1 VAAGKI
7 NSNPQAGHLGR
18 IARTAFPRRWGLA
31 AEAMRSSKYST
42 ARTAATTEST
52 DQVRWCMGDIPPPPP
67 PRPPP
72 AVHGLQQ
79 GGLGSRDGTTASAT
93 GYTAVPSAQAPL
105 AHREYAPAPAAMRG
119 LTDEQRGKGLDRCRA
134 RGGRAP
140 LRSWECC
147 AAPSPE
153 RQCGSSTKC
162 SYDQAR
168 PASLLTGDRGGA
180 YAHRGEIHGTR
191 RHSIRWHLAPGR
203 GHVPRGRSAA
213 RPRQ

>member
-1 VAAGKI
+1 MSAPPHRSTQPHMHPMAQDQRRNGL
-7 NSNPQAGHLGR
+7 QGHESLHR
-18 IARTAFPRRWGLA
+18 QLPRESRVCETARRPPRHDTPRGHPRR
-31 AEAMRSSKYST
+31 
-42 ARTAATTEST
+42 
-52 DQVRWCMGDIPPPPP
+52 P
-67 PRPPP
+67 PRPPGVRSSRS
-72 AVHGLQQ
+72 AVI
-79 GGLGSRDGTTASAT
+79 
-93 GYTAVPSAQAPL
+93 
-105 AHREYAPAPAAMRG
+105 RG

-168 PASLLTGDRGGA
+168 PAGLLTGDRGGA